1 MTKPPQR
8 RGFSLVEV
16 SVAIAVL
23 SFCLLTLLALLPAG
37 LMSTT
42 DSLQKTSAA
51 GIASQIAADIRGT
64 PPTTNST
71 PSISPRYGLTVDTSS
86 TTLATGSTNTFYL
99 DDTGNPTGALNG
111 PITPASIYKATI
123 VVTLPKALPGAYA
136 TANAATTFGY
146 FYNRPTFV
154 RILVTWPAQEDK
166 TAGALPSHFQGSYE
180 SDTAVDRN

>member
-16 SVAIAVL
+16 SVAIAIL

-37 LMSTT
+37 LVSTT
-42 DSLQKTSAA
+42 DSLQKTAAA
-51 GIASQIAADIRGT
+51 GIVSQIAADIRDT
-64 PPTTNST
+64 PLASSGSPTPT
-71 PSISPRYGLTVDTSS
+71 SPRYGLTLDTSS
-86 TTLATGSTNTFYL
+86 TTTSTGSTNTFYL
-99 DDTGNPTGALNG
+99 DNTGNPTGAING
-111 PITPASIYKATI
+111 SITANSIYKATV
-123 VVTLPKALPGAYA
+123 VVTVPKM
-136 TANAATTFGY
+136 ANSGSAY

-154 RILVTWPAQEDK
+154 RVIVTWPAQEDR

>member
-16 SVAIAVL
+16 TVAIAIL

-37 LMSTT
+37 LISTT

-51 GIASQIAADIRGT
+51 GITSQIAADLRDT
-64 PPTTNST
+64 PLASSANPTPT
-71 PSISPRYGLTVDTSS
+71 SPRYGLTLDTSS
-86 TTLATGSTNTFYL
+86 TTTAVGSTNTFYL
-99 DDTGNPTGALNG
+99 DDTGNPTGAING
-111 PITPASIYKATI
+111 AITSTSIYKATV
-123 VVTLPKALPGAYA
+123 VVTVPKM
-136 TANAATTFGY
+136 ANAGSAY
-146 FYNRPTFV
+146 FSNRPTFV
-154 RILVTWPAQEDK
+154 RIILTWPAQEDR

>member
-16 SVAIAVL
+16 SVAIAIL

-37 LMSTT
+37 LISTT

-51 GIASQIAADIRGT
+51 GIVSQIAADIRDT
-64 PPTTNST
+64 PPTTNWTSAST
-71 PSISPRYGLTVDTSS
+71 LSTSPRYGLTLDTTS
-86 TTLATGSTNTFYL
+86 TSTAVGSTNTFYL
-99 DDTGNPTGALNG
+99 DDTGNPTGAVNTS
-111 PITPASIYKATI
+111 ITTSSIYKAT
-123 VVTLPKALPGAYA
+123 VVTVVPRQSPGGAS
-136 TANAATTFGY
+136 ANNGGY
-146 FYNRPTFV
+146 FYSRPTFV
-154 RILVTWPAQEDK
+154 RIIVTWPAQEDR